1 VQTGVRSITKAPLV
15 LILLLAVLPAPP
27 GAKAQKEI
35 APTLEF
41 SFSNPGARSMGFAG
55 AFVALADD
63 ATAAF
68 ANPAGL
74 VQIAE
79 PEVSIEGRSW
89 SYSTPYVAGGRIFGE
104 PWGIGLDNTPGLRR
118 GESSADLSGLSFLS
132 LVYPR
137 KRWSLAFY
145 RHQLANFESSG
156 AMQGLY
162 SGPWEGVTEIRRE
175 WDLLKIADLEI
186 VGYGFA
192 GAYRVN
198 EDLSFGLALT
208 RFEGFL
214 SSTTEAYGWNRDDV
228 GPDEF
233 FSPTA
238 PIPEAFGYSASLAID
253 DTDWGLAAGF
263 LWHVTRRWGL
273 GGFFRQG
280 PHLECTTALTAG
292 PTNPFGVPAGTT
304 EVVMSEPM
312 AFPDVYGLGV
322 SYRAFNERLTI
333 GLEWDRVGYSEIA
346 TYLTHLFGPD
356 GPTLEDGDE
365 IRLGTELVFLQTRPL
380 IAVRAGVWIDPAHQ
394 IYGGRDYV
402 SRTILPPGEDELHLS
417 AGLGIAFSGFQLDLG
432 LDLSD
437 LVDTASLST
446 IYSF

>member
-1 VQTGVRSITKAPLV
+1 VLV
-15 LILLLAVLPAPP
+15 LVGLVLAPA
-27 GAKAQKEI
+27 GARAQKEI
-35 APTLEF
+35 QPTLEF
-41 SFSNPGARSMGFAG
+41 SFSNPGARSMGFGG
-55 AFVALADD
+55 AFAALADD

-74 VQIAE
+74 IQIAE

-104 PWGIGLDNTPGLRR
+104 PWGVGLDSTPGLRH

-162 SGPWEGVTEIRRE
+162 SGPWEGVTDIRRE

-198 EDLSFGLALT
+198 EDLSFGLGLT

-214 SSTTEAYGWNRDDV
+214 SSTTEAYGWNRDDL

-238 PIPEAFGYSASLAID
+238 SIPEAFAYSASLAID
-253 DTDWGLAAGF
+253 DTDWRLAAGF

-280 PHLECTTALTAG
+280 PHLECGAALTTG
-292 PTNPFGVPAGTT
+292 PTNPFGVPAEVT
-304 EVVMSEPM
+304 EPILSKPM

-346 TYLTHLFGPD
+346 KYLTALFGPQ

-365 IRLGTELVFLQTRPL
+365 IRLGAELVFLQTRPL
-380 IAVRAGVWIDPAHQ
+380 IAARVGVWIDPAHQ
-394 IYGGRDYV
+394 IHGGQDYV
-402 SRTILPPGEDELHLS
+402 SQAILPPGRDELHLS
-417 AGLGIAFSGFQLDLG
+417 AGLGVAFSGFQLDLG

-437 LVDTASLST
+437 LVDTVSVST